1 MFWQA
6 EFTVA
11 DNIIM
16 ADYVLNPSRDA
27 FFSSSSLN
35 DDELEV
41 MGYEARDFIASFQF
55 HRNHRLVHVLQPV
68 TEFLSTT
75 IEEMWEKKGLFVM
88 NTSEKRGYF
97 LKALKFVDP
106 WVRYIDNTVTH
117 DRAQLF
123 SGVLITMLLTEHIPL
138 EHHYFLAQHLVDN
151 ARLSRSHVCT
161 DDLFKFAKEVHIML
175 EVQKTE
181 AWIYLDVLGTQLE
194 DCHLSARDERDGTI
208 LEQLQRLGTPVLLIL
223 ALTDRDTDLDRV
235 QITLRLLLCFA
246 EHGISSQFDEKVR
259 ASLMSGVFTVS
270 GRLQSWDSSNDRGK
284 VHTVTNLIARIL
296 AKAESIELSNL
307 FCFRSFED
315 VFKIQNSS
323 DLLAYCPLFER
334 LTKSDQLRY
343 LVTSSHLSKCL
354 WSEWMEN
361 KDNSHGC
368 GIWFENKYLWGV
380 WTNLFLLPIMGF
392 DFDILVSGVS
402 RKLHEYDLVCATRN
416 PKCIRYSGCKHTYNR
431 LRFKFDNPIMKP
443 SDIFFTQDSIRQI
456 FQDSKIVSQTE
467 DALYCR
473 KLSSHQIPPIHVF
486 GWDGGGEWRIHSE
499 DNRRLYAYKEAGLQS
514 VSVKF
519 TTRKDVNPTKF
530 STKNGGKQVRVR

>member
-1 MFWQA
+1 VFWQA

-11 DNIIM
+11 DNTIM
-16 ADYVLNPSRDA
+16 TYYVLNPSRDA

-41 MGYEARDFIASFQF
+41 MCYEARDFIASFQF

-75 IEEMWEKKGLFVM
+75 IEEMWEKKGLFV
-88 NTSEKRGYF
+88 NTSDSEKRGYF

-151 ARLSRSHVCT
+151 ARLSRSDVCT

-181 AWIYLDVLGTQLE
+181 AWIYLDVLGTQFE
-194 DCHLSARDERDGTI
+194 NCHLSGDGTL

-270 GRLQSWDSSNDRGK
+270 GRLQSWDSSNDHGK

-296 AKAESIELSNL
+296 AQAESIELSNL

-315 VFKIQNSS
+315 VFKIQNRS

-334 LTKSDQLRY
+334 LTESDQLRY
-343 LVTSSHLSKCL
+343 LVTSSHLSKSL

-361 KDNSHGC
+361 NGC
-368 GIWFENKYLWGV
+368 GMFFENKYLWGV
-380 WTNLFLLPIMGF
+380 WTNLFLFPIIGF

-402 RKLHEYDLVCATRN
+402 RKLHEYDSVCATRN
-416 PKCIRYSGCKHTYNR
+416 PMCIRYSGCKHTYNS

-443 SDIFFTQDSIRQI
+443 SDIFFTQDSISQF
-456 FQDSKIVSQTE
+456 FQDFKIVSQTE

-473 KLSSHQIPPIHVF
+473 KLSSHRIPPIHVF
-486 GWDGGGEWRIHSE
+486 GWDGGGEWRIHTE

-514 VSVKF
+514 VPVKF
-519 TTRKDVNPTKF
+519 TTRKDVNRTKF